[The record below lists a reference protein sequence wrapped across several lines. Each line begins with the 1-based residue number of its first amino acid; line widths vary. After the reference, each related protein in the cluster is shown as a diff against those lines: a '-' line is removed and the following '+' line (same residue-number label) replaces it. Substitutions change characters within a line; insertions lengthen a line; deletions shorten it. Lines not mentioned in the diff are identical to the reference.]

1 MKTIKLVL
9 TFVLL
14 LNTCI
19 LFAQTKQTYKVNG
32 TTYVSGQTYK
42 TTGAPKVERS
52 ATTKKEF
59 LNSNGYKS
67 TPAGYQVDHIV
78 PLSEG
83 GADQPYNMQLI
94 TTEQHKAKTASERS
108 SSTPSPVY
116 TAPTSTYKSTYST
129 PRSTYNSTYSAPK
142 YNSTPT
148 YNSGSGKTV
157 YTGSKGGQ
165 YYYNSKGN
173 KTYVKRK

>member
-1 MKTIKLVL
+1 MKALNFFL
-9 TFVLL
+9 TFALL
-14 LNTCI
+14 VSTCT
-19 LFAQTKQTYKVNG
+19 LYGQNKQTYKVNG

-52 ATTKKEF
+52 AATKKEF
-59 LNSNGYKS
+59 LNSNGYKT
-67 TPAGYQVDHIV
+67 TPTGYQVDHIV
-78 PLSEG
+78 PLSKG

-108 SSTPSPVY
+108 SYTPTPVY
-116 TAPTSTYKSTYST
+116 TAPTTTYKSTYS
-129 PRSTYNSTYSAPK
+129 PPKSTYSTPN

-165 YYYNSKGN
+165 YYYNSNGN